1 MTLETRLGSDDE
13 GDEREEELLNKEK
26 EKDKVSL

>member
-1 MTLETRLGSDDE
+1 LGSDDE

-26 EKDKVSL
+26 EKDKVSLKSIDRQ